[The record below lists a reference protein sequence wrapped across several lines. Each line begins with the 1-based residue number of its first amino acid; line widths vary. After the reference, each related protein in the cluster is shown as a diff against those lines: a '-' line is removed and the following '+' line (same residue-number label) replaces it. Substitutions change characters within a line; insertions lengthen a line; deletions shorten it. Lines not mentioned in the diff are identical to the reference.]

1 MVNDDIDAII
11 VRGEERTLELNSKYE
26 GLSFEDLSN
35 FKSEASVQQWEGEDF
50 RGNRKTLQ
58 FNPLALSK
66 RERKLNYSV
75 DSYFKET
82 MRAGPSKT
90 EKPPKI
96 PRAPKQIQMQDFQ
109 FFPPRLAELQEQEM
123 AAHKR
128 MNDIPAVTRDAVSED
143 DTPEK
148 LEEER
153 KGAQEFIDSGVCSTS
168 SARSIGLTGTQPSHS
183 QRSSYEKKRS
193 SPRKVS
199 SSGADATSSSSCA
212 RSRPTAGK

>member
-1 MVNDDIDAII
+1 MIHDDIDEII
-11 VRGEERTLELNSKYE
+11 QRGEERTQELSSKYE

-50 RGNRKTLQ
+50 RGQRKTLQ
-58 FNPLALSK
+58 FNPLSLSK

-90 EKPPKI
+90 EKAPKI

-109 FFPPRLAELQEQEM
+109 FFPPRLAELQEQEL

-128 MNDIPAVTRDAVSED
+128 MNDIPAVAREPAGPE

-153 KGAQEFIDSGVCSTS
+153 RAAQEVIDNGSCFRPVD
-168 SARSIGLTGTQPSHS
+168 
-183 QRSSYEKKRS
+183 SYHAIC
-193 SPRKVS
+193 V
-199 SSGADATSSSSCA
+199 D
-212 RSRPTAGK
+212 

>member
-109 FFPPRLAELQEQEM
+109 FFPPRLAELQEREL
-123 AAHKR
+123 AAHKVGGWSQF
-128 MNDIPAVTRDAVSED
+128 VTFLILTTHLAIQRNPCD
-143 DTPEK
+143 D
-148 LEEER
+148 
-153 KGAQEFIDSGVCSTS
+153 
-168 SARSIGLTGTQPSHS
+168 
-183 QRSSYEKKRS
+183 
-193 SPRKVS
+193 
-199 SSGADATSSSSCA
+199 
-212 RSRPTAGK
+212 SRASDRGRYC